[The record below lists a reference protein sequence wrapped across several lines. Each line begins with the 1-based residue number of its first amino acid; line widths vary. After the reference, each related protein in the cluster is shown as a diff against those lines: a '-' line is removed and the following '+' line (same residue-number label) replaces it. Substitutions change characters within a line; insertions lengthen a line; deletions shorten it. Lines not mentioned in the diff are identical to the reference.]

1 MKFLYNEVTE
11 KSLDINFDKLY
22 EIISKET
29 IDVYD
34 EFCDNIYEYLKELCQ
49 VEIDFE
55 FNQYFYEQ
63 LLDAWE
69 EYLDKRNDYRNIW

>member
-1 MKFLYNEVTE
+1 MKFFYNEVTE

-29 IDVYD
+29 IDIYN
-34 EFCDNIYEYLKELCQ
+34 EFCDNIDEYLKELYQ

-69 EYLDKRNDYRNIW
+69 EYLDKK